1 MKIKTAPCVRFLMH
15 IALLLAEADKYARKQ
30 DIDRAF
36 DYTREADRI
45 SLSVFNRAASE
56 LL

>member
-1 MKIKTAPCVRFLMH
+1 MKVKPAPCVVALMH
-15 IALLLAEADKYARKQ
+15 IALLLAEADRSARKQ
-30 DIDRAF
+30 DIARALDF
-36 DYTREADRI
+36 TREADRI